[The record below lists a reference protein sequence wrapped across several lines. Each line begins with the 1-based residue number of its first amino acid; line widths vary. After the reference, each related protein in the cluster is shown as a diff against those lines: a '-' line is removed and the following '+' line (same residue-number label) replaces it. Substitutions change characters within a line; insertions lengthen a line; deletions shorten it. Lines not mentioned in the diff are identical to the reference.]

1 MNDSAV
7 HVHVVSWEQARAGA
21 SAVREQ
27 VFVHEQHVP
36 LELEWD
42 GLDPQCL
49 HVIAGDGSGA
59 VIGTARMLADGHIG
73 RMAVLPAWRGRG
85 VGSAL
90 LRALL
95 EEARRRGIEHPFLH
109 AQTAAI
115 GFYLRHG
122 FAIAGHEFMDAG
134 IPHVTMVWNAGPGQA
149 PGS

>member
-1 MNDSAV
+1 MNDSIV
-7 HVHVVSWEQARAGA
+7 HVRVVSWDQARAGA

-42 GLDPQCL
+42 GLDPQCV
-49 HVIAGDGSGA
+49 HVIARDGNGDI
-59 VIGTARMLADGHIG
+59 IGTARMLADGHIG

-95 EEARRRGIEHPFLH
+95 EEARQRGIEHPFLH
-109 AQTAAI
+109 AQTSAT
-115 GFYLRHG
+115 GFYRRHG
-122 FAIAGHEFMDAG
+122 FAIAGKEFMDAG
-134 IPHVTMVWNAGPGQA
+134 IPHVTMVRNGDPGQA
-149 PGS
+149 PGT

>member
-1 MNDSAV
+1 MNDSTV
-7 HVHVVSWEQARAGA
+7 HVRVVSWDQARPGA

-36 LELEWD
+36 PELEWD
-42 GLDPQCL
+42 GLDPRCV
-49 HVIAGDGSGA
+49 HVVARVGSGE
-59 VIGTARMLADGHIG
+59 VVGTARMLADGHIG

-109 AQTAAI
+109 AQTTAV

-122 FAIAGHEFMDAG
+122 FAIAGNEFIDAG
-134 IPHVTMVWNAGPGQA
+134 IPHVAMVRDPGPGQA